1 MKEHHIGKPEVEYDE
16 EGKIIKVFV
25 QFGPH
30 YFIDIMPNE
39 IGDLTIY
46 LGATHHGFK
55 ARATDVGGELED
67 IIYEIRDKHPDLSFD

>member
-1 MKEHHIGKPEVEYDE
+1 MKEYVISQPKIEKDE
-16 EGKIIKVFV
+16 HGRIKRVYV